1 MLEVSSYT
9 VDITYDGDDVF
20 DVVHQPCLS
29 RLQRN
34 PLKQRRSSMRRS
46 HKSIH
51 DLPRHL
57 RCLIISCLPIC
68 NWGRGGGD
76 VMLGYRIEV
85 LITHHNQDAHL
96 AGCFLQATPRIARCT
111 TQKRSSRSERGMKSK
126 YPLSLRVR

>member
-9 VDITYDGDDVF
+9 VDTTYGGDDVF

-51 DLPRHL
+51 DLPWHL
-57 RCLIISCLPIC
+57 RCFIIACLPIC
-68 NWGRGGGD
+68 NYEGEGG
-76 VMLGYRIEV
+76 V
-85 LITHHNQDAHL
+85 TS
-96 AGCFLQATPRIARCT
+96 C
-111 TQKRSSRSERGMKSK
+111 
-126 YPLSLRVR
+126 